1 MVGDADAVW
10 SFLHVQDAADAEVA
24 ALTTDRASTT
34 SWRQPGPPR
43 RLAGRHGD
51 TAGAP
56 TPPRRIPV
64 WVARL
69 AGGEG
74 LVHMMTRA
82 RGSSNV
88 KAKTGLGWAP
98 LHPDWRAGFTD
109 ELMVAQ

>member
-1 MVGDADAVW
+1 VETTWSASAIGWSTWRHCWGAD
-10 SFLHVQDAADAEVA
+10 
-24 ALTTDRASTT
+24 
-34 SWRQPGPPR
+34 
-43 RLAGRHGD
+43 
-51 TAGAP
+51 